1 MVKPIQ
7 RVLII
12 VSGLAFLSSMGFM
25 AASVWSGN
33 PSSQHSARS
42 SQPGEEEFN
51 NQLLAQ
57 ESGYVAVLE
66 REPDNEI
73 ALQGLIQTRLAL
85 QKWEEVVEPL
95 ETLAESAPDNPDVWQ
110 ALAAVRIQL
119 QDYEGAIAPLEK
131 LAKLTPENEELKE
144 QLAKLKEEVKK
155 LQEQPK
161 IPNEE

>member
-33 PSSQHSARS
+33 PSSQHSTRS
-42 SQPGEEEFN
+42 GQSGEEEFN
-51 NQLLAQ
+51 SQLLAQ

-66 REPDNEI
+66 REPDNEL

-95 ETLAESAPDNPDVWQ
+95 ETLAKRAPDNPDVWQ

-119 QDYEGAIAPLEK
+119 QDYEGAIAPMEK
-131 LAKLTPENEELKE
+131 LVELNPENEELEE
-144 QLAKLKEEVKK
+144 QLEKLKEEVGK
-155 LQEQPK
+155 LKEELKTPNQE
-161 IPNEE
+161 